1 MIIIFLFIPLV
12 SSNAVFPLLTKPV
25 RLGEHRSWGQLAKS
39 DMKPRK
45 SEETGDI
52 GIHKFNVQVETL
64 EEPQVKVTEG
74 QSPVDVLKSL
84 RRELLTLKSKTQA
97 QDDAKVNKRNA
108 RKEDNILFNDYDY
121 SEEYEE
127 EPSWTP
133 VGNGRVKILPLRF
146 GEFKINMIHSNTN
159 IIIIIQDHSMTRE
172 CSG

>member
-1 MIIIFLFIPLV
+1 
-12 SSNAVFPLLTKPV
+12 
-25 RLGEHRSWGQLAKS
+25 
-39 DMKPRK
+39 MKPRK

-52 GIHKFNVQVETL
+52 DIHKFNVQVETL
-64 EEPQVKVTEG
+64 KEPQVKVTEG

-146 GEFKINMIHSNTN
+146 GEFEYDSFKQKYYYYILFRT
-159 IIIIIQDHSMTRE
+159 IQ
-172 CSG
+172 

>member
-12 SSNAVFPLLTKPV
+12 SSNTVFPLLTKPV

-39 DMKPRK
+39 GMKPRR
-45 SEETGDI
+45 SEESGDI

-146 GEFKINMIHSNTN
+146 GEFKINMIHSNHKVRMTN
-159 IIIIIQDHSMTRE
+159 RTIS
-172 CSG
+172 